1 MDVQEQVISSVDVC
15 NVCIDREYTLML
27 HRPEKQ
33 IKKKE

>member
-1 MDVQEQVISSVDVC
+1 MMDVQEQVISSID
-15 NVCIDREYTLML
+15 VCIDREYTLML